1 MKVRNYR
8 MSNEITLH
16 SVGESLLPVVSDLK
30 LELELVGDHY
40 SIVNHDEFMA
50 ELKQLDEQIDNYEYK
65 SEDRQD
71 VKKFRAA
78 VNKYS
83 TNLNKAVKEHQAH
96 LFGHV
101 NEQKAEASGL
111 MSGIIKKLDVGL
123 KEDEARMK
131 AEKAYEL
138 EQAFKNAI
146 VHFEHL
152 KNSQLS
158 FEDVQNSSWFNITTS
173 KTAAIREL
181 DERLIAVNELVA
193 NIMNPEKDVLKNAD
207 ALNRTNWNELQ
218 ALNLIATEHKA
229 IELEQQRQVEIKE
242 QIVEKVAEKVVDE
255 EVKIDNL
262 DEKATILIHK
272 SDLRRVEA
280 MLKGLKVDY
289 TVIL

>member
-1 MKVRNYR
+1 MK
-8 MSNEITLH
+8 NEITLH

-229 IELEQQRQVEIKE
+229 VELEQQRQVEIKE

>member
-1 MKVRNYR
+1 

-152 KNSQLS
+152 KNSKLS

-181 DERLIAVNELVA
+181 DKRLIAVNELVA

-229 IELEQQRQVEIKE
+229 VELEQQRQVEIKE
-242 QIVEKVAEKVVDE
+242 QIVEKVAEKVVDK
-255 EVKIDNL
+255 EVEIDNL

>member
-1 MKVRNYR
+1 MK
-8 MSNEITLH
+8 NEITLH
-16 SVGESLLPVVSDLK
+16 SVGESLLPVVSDLH

-83 TNLNKAVKEHQAH
+83 TNLNKAVKEHQTY

-207 ALNRTNWNELQ
+207 ALSRTNWNELQ

-229 IELEQQRQVEIKE
+229 VELEQQRQVEIKE
-242 QIVEKVAEKVVDE
+242 QIVEKVAEKVVE
-255 EVKIDNL
+255 EDVKIDNL

>member
-1 MKVRNYR
+1 MK
-8 MSNEITLH
+8 NEITLH

>member
-1 MKVRNYR
+1 MK
-8 MSNEITLH
+8 NEITLR

-146 VHFEHL
+146 VHFEYL
-152 KNSQLS
+152 KNSKLS

-229 IELEQQRQVEIKE
+229 VELEQQRQVEIKE
-242 QIVEKVAEKVVDE
+242 QIVEKVAEKVVEE

>member
-1 MKVRNYR
+1 
-8 MSNEITLH
+8 
-16 SVGESLLPVVSDLK
+16 
-30 LELELVGDHY
+30 
-40 SIVNHDEFMA
+40 
-50 ELKQLDEQIDNYEYK
+50 
-65 SEDRQD
+65 
-71 VKKFRAA
+71 
-78 VNKYS
+78 
-83 TNLNKAVKEHQAH
+83 
-96 LFGHV
+96 
-101 NEQKAEASGL
+101 

-152 KNSQLS
+152 KNSKLS

-181 DERLIAVNELVA
+181 DERLIAVNELGA

-229 IELEQQRQVEIKE
+229 VELEQQRQVEIKE
-242 QIVEKVAEKVVDE
+242 QVVEKVAEKVVDE

>member
-1 MKVRNYR
+1 MK
-8 MSNEITLH
+8 NEITLH

-96 LFGHV
+96 LFGFV

-152 KNSQLS
+152 KNSKLS

-229 IELEQQRQVEIKE
+229 VELEQQRQVEIKE

>member
-1 MKVRNYR
+1 MK
-8 MSNEITLH
+8 NEITLH

-111 MSGIIKKLDVGL
+111 MSGIIKKLDIGL

-146 VHFEHL
+146 VHFEYL
-152 KNSQLS
+152 KNSKLS

-242 QIVEKVAEKVVDE
+242 QIVEKVAEKVVEE